1 MKATKWLVGIILS
14 LVVLLSACSQN
25 GMPENTV
32 PDATLEPE
40 IVGGVEA
47 NAGAYPWMTRLL
59 RNGSTTCGG
68 SLLHQS
74 WVLTAAHCVDG
85 TVTAASLSVVLG
97 DHQRSVNEGTE
108 QTRTIAQIIIH
119 PGFNATTMNNDLALL
134 RLSTPVTLNARVGIV
149 RIASLPAAGTML
161 RTIGWGV
168 TSEGGVLADRLRQV
182 DVPLVAQ
189 GTCADTYPVSGN
201 PLDITASMFC
211 AGPPE
216 GLRDACQGD
225 SGGPIFLPTTRY
237 LVGLVSWGIGCAR
250 PDLFG
255 VYTNLGR
262 FSGWIYTSVPRP
274 PFILSGFDLLPACK
288 FNALVCKLMKD
299 GLFLQPS
306 DPINPCR
313 LHPDLCKIV
322 NEESFIPVIPDPICV
337 YAICNNPLEITL
349 EANYHIGLVVPN
361 LKVTQSL
368 FAQSFGFDLVDVNG
382 KLVAQ
387 GKINP
392 KVPLLEFSKQ
402 LPKGNYT
409 LRVTVLNKDL
419 AKRIQTAPQ
428 NYPFGLLFT
437 AVK

>member
-1 MKATKWLVGIILS
+1 MQSKETVMKATKWLFGIVLC
-14 LVVLLSACSQN
+14 LVILLSACSQN
-25 GMPENTV
+25 AV
-32 PDATLEPE
+32 PDGALEPE
-40 IVGGVEA
+40 IVGGTEA
-47 NAGAYPWMTRLL
+47 TPGAYPWMTRLL
-59 RNGSTTCGG
+59 RNGSTICGG

-85 TVTAASLSVVLG
+85 SVTAASLSVVLG
-97 DHQRSVNEGTE
+97 DHQRSVSEGTE

-119 PGFNATTMNNDLALL
+119 PSFNATTMNNDLALL

-149 RIASLPAAGTML
+149 RIASLPATGTML
-161 RTIGWGV
+161 RTIGWGH
-168 TSEGGVLADRLRQV
+168 TSEGGGVLADRLRQV
-182 DVPLVAQ
+182 DVPLVSGA
-189 GTCADTYPVSGN
+189 GCDEAYPGQ
-201 PLDITASMFC
+201 ITDSMFC
-211 AGPPE
+211 AGFPE

-255 VYTNLGR
+255 VYTDLGR
-262 FSGWIYTSVPRP
+262 FSNWIYSSVPRP
-274 PFILSGFDLLPACK
+274 PFLLSGFDLIPACK
-288 FNALVCKLMKD
+288 FNTLVCKLMKD
-299 GLFLQPS
+299 GLFLQPL
-306 DPINPCR
+306 DPLNPCR
-313 LHPDLCKIV
+313 LHPDLCKII

-349 EANYHIGLVVPN
+349 EANYHIGLVLPN
-361 LKVTQSL
+361 LKLTQTL
-368 FAQSFGFDLVDVNG
+368 FAQSFQFDLVDMNG

-402 LPKGNYT
+402 LPKGKYT

-419 AKRIQTAPQ
+419 AKRIQSAPQ
-428 NYPFGLLFT
+428 DYPFGLLFT
-437 AVK
+437 AIK

>member
-1 MKATKWLVGIILS
+1 MKAPKWLFGVIFS
-14 LVVLLSACSQN
+14 LVVLLSACGQT
-25 GMPENTV
+25 GMPENKV
-32 PDATLEPE
+32 PEGSLEPE

-47 NAGAYPWMTRLL
+47 SAGAYPWMTRLL
-59 RNGSTTCGG
+59 RNGSTICGG

-85 TVTAASLSVVLG
+85 SVTAASLSVVLG
-97 DHQRSVNEGTE
+97 DHQRSVSEGTE

-119 PGFNATTMNNDLALL
+119 PSFNATTMNNDLALL

-149 RIASLPAAGTML
+149 RIASLPATGTML

-168 TSEGGVLADRLRQV
+168 TSEGGGVLADRLRQV
-182 DVPLVAQ
+182 DVPLVS
-189 GTCADTYPVSGN
+189 GTGCSEAYPGQ
-201 PLDITASMFC
+201 ITNSMFC
-211 AGPPE
+211 AGFPQ

-262 FSGWIYTSVPRP
+262 FSTWIYSSVPRP
-274 PFILSGFDLLPACK
+274 PFILSDFKLDFIPACK
-288 FNALVCKLMKD
+288 FNSVICKLMQD
-299 GLFLQPS
+299 GLFLQDS
-306 DPINPCR
+306 DPFSPCL

-322 NEESFIPVIPDPICV
+322 KEESFIPVIPDPLCV
-337 YAICNNPLEITL
+337 YAICNNPLDITL
-349 EANYHIGLVVPN
+349 EANYHIGLVVPT
-361 LKVTQSL
+361 LKLTQSL

-392 KVPLLEFSKQ
+392 KVALLEFSKL

-419 AKRIQTAPQ
+419 AKRIQSTPQ
-428 NYPFGLLFT
+428 DYPFGLLFT